1 MAELPEHFRPNSAL
15 HPGKFLRQE
24 IVARGISRDELA
36 QLTQQP
42 AVVIDAILAERRD
55 FTTATAQ
62 AIGSALG
69 VDAQFW
75 LNLQS
80 IHDEVVARMREDE
93 REPVAEVD

>member
-1 MAELPEHFRPNSAL
+1 MADLPEHFRPDSAL

-24 IVARGISRDELA
+24 VAARGISQDDLA

-42 AVVIDAILAERRD
+42 TAVIDAILAERRD
-55 FTTATAQ
+55 FTTDTAQ
-62 AIGSALG
+62 AIGSALE

-80 IHDEVVARMREDE
+80 IHDQVVARMQEDE

>member
-1 MAELPEHFRPNSAL
+1 MADLPEHFRPDNAL
-15 HPGKFLRQE
+15 HPGKFLSQE
-24 IVARGISRDELA
+24 IAARGMSRDDLA

-42 AVVIDAILAERRD
+42 AAVIDAILAEQRD
-55 FTTATAQ
+55 FTTDTAQ

-69 VDAQFW
+69 IDAQFW